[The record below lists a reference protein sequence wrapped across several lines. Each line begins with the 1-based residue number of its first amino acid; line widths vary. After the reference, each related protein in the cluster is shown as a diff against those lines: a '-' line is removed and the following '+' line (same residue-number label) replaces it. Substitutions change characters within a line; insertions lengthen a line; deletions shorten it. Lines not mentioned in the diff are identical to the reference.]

1 MTDESKMAIH
11 HCPVCHKKLVYT
23 AYKLC
28 GYAHSELEND
38 KETHYLE
45 ICVFWFATDCTMI
58 RLIRMS
64 KLERIRHEST
74 K

>member
-28 GYAHSELEND
+28 GYAHSELEM
-38 KETHYLE
+38 T
-45 ICVFWFATDCTMI
+45 
-58 RLIRMS
+58 R
-64 KLERIRHEST
+64 RHIT
-74 K
+74 